1 MSFLHD
7 DSFLSYATV
16 AGSETDTKD
25 PDKRSKELIENIHR
39 LIEFRTSL
47 IIGIIFTLV
56 YISIMYSI
64 FRNKDKPHIQS
75 RSPILILMIT
85 IGVYIDTILKLL
97 IISTDYEN
105 IDIKCQMAIAA
116 RIVFYYIAFFF
127 ILIRIQRV
135 HNVNKLNEELAKGT
149 SSTKDK
155 DTSLSMVHEDS
166 SNKKKSKQNLY
177 KQRKF
182 FRDKLQ
188 LARMQREERVITNAC
203 VNIIVPLAILGLF
216 ANFIPYLLII
226 IPLEEEDVC
235 WFYFL
240 TRSPYQL
247 VYIQNWL
254 YLTSEYM
261 RYVITFIELIALLYY
276 LWQIRKMKLS
286 QINIAYESQL
296 ITLQWFVLTCFNLIA
311 KALQSKFLQQQEL
324 IQLIIFIILCTRNF
338 LASAIAYYYSI
349 YLVNKDF
356 KNQSKSNVGDLQK
369 NLGTFA
375 IEDFDVA
382 MKSKLPVNY
391 FRKYLLEHP
400 EHYKVTINIFLS
412 NQRETSIKMSVKENL
427 KVGEIYFT
435 LFQLI
440 SIFNHTMCR
449 KVNQKEA
456 DQLKMDPKDLIIE
469 IIRLLDKNLDICFP

>member
-1 MSFLHD
+1 M
-7 DSFLSYATV
+7 V
-16 AGSETDTKD
+16 
-25 PDKRSKELIENIHR
+25 
-39 LIEFRTSL
+39 
-47 IIGIIFTLV
+47 
-56 YISIMYSI
+56 I

-85 IGVYIDTILKLL
+85 IGVYIDTMLKLA
-97 IISTDYEN
+97 IISIDYEN
-105 IDIKCQMAIAA
+105 IDIKCQIAIAA

-149 SSTKDK
+149 STKDK
-155 DTSLSMVHEDS
+155 EPSMSVLNEDS
-166 SNKKKSKQNLY
+166 SVKKKNKQNLY

-254 YLTSEYM
+254 YRTSEYM
-261 RYVITFIELIALLYY
+261 RYVITVIELLALLYY

-311 KALQSKFLQQQEL
+311 KALQSKYLQQQEL

-349 YLVNKDF
+349 YLVNKDH
-356 KNQSKSNVGDLQK
+356 KHQSKSNVGDLQQ

-382 MKSKLPVNY
+382 MKSKQPVNY
-391 FRKYLLEHP
+391 FRKYLLDHP
-400 EHYKVTINIFLS
+400 ENYKATISIFLS
-412 NQRETSIKMSVKENL
+412 N
-427 KVGEIYFT
+427 
-435 LFQLI
+435 
-440 SIFNHTMCR
+440 
-449 KVNQKEA
+449 
-456 DQLKMDPKDLIIE
+456 
-469 IIRLLDKNLDICFP
+469 